1 MSHTDGIKS
10 GLLKKEPHNLIAR
23 KIFLSYETEVF
34 KSDPDAEF
42 YIKNNIS
49 LKFEIPFS
57 SIQVAG
63 SSKTGFSFFKD
74 KKFEPGISDLDIAII
89 SLPLFNKFV
98 EKTHHLTQGYTD
110 LTKFPIIKNI
120 STEHQFRRGL
130 SNGFVNPY
138 YMVNSL
144 FKSNWIDFFN
154 SLSNNY
160 YHMFKNING
169 GIYASEYFFEYKQEE
184 CIRKYVSNQLKYDQ
198 ISSTI

>member
-1 MSHTDGIKS
+1 MSHIDGIKA

-23 KIFLSYETEVF
+23 KIFLSYETAIF
-34 KSDPDAEF
+34 KTDPDAEF

-49 LKFEIPFS
+49 TKFDIPFS
-57 SIQVAG
+57 SIEIAG

-74 KKFEPGISDLDIAII
+74 KKFEAGISDLDIAII

-98 EKTHHLTQGYTD
+98 EKTHSLTSGYSD
-110 LTKFPIIKNI
+110 LTKFPVIEDI
-120 STEHQFRRGL
+120 STEAQFRRGI

-144 FKSNWIDFFN
+144 FKSNWIEFFN
-154 SLSNNY
+154 SLSNKY

-169 GIYASEYFFEYKQEE
+169 GVYAGRFGDMLHPIPRQ
-184 CIRKYVSNQLKYDQ
+184 N
-198 ISSTI
+198 